1 VSVEGIEV
9 VELSDIDLDF
19 AVEEAFRRG
28 VTRAEPET
36 TRAEPASPE
45 ELGTLEL
52 FHGVSEQDIAASAP
66 HCQLLYTVPGHVLFA
81 PGRLNSKVYFV
92 LEGQV
97 RLYNQSGDK
106 RPMAVADVGHS
117 TGLRSALVM
126 QPLDHSAVATE
137 VSRLLVMDITLID
150 DLVKRSH
157 AFARNY
163 AALLAGYLRGD
174 ECLHVGRRM
183 GSTVQHG
190 YIDELTLLRNQRWL
204 DEMLP
209 RLLGRCRL
217 GDKKLAVAAFA
228 IDKLE
233 DIVSQHGIGP
243 GLRVLETVGNWLQDQ
258 TRPTDIL
265 AVSKDRFLFAF
276 LPDCDLDAARHLAG
290 RLKAQIQNLP
300 VPLAT
305 EKAPQPV
312 TVTLSLG
319 IAELERGRNDSEFLS
334 HTEALIRKS
343 LKLGGNWLSEAL

>member
-1 VSVEGIEV
+1 MEGIEV

-19 AVEEAFRRG
+19 AVEEAFRQG
-28 VTRAEPET
+28 VSRAEPEA
-36 TRAEPASPE
+36 TRSEPATPQD
-45 ELGTLEL
+45 LGALEL
-52 FHGVSEQDIAASAP
+52 FRGVAEQDIAASAP
-66 HCQLLYTVPGHVLFA
+66 HCQLLHTVPGHVLFA
-81 PGRLNSKVYFV
+81 PGRLNTKVFFV

-97 RLYNQSGDK
+97 RLYAQTGDK

-117 TGLRSALVM
+117 TGLRAALAM

-137 VSRLLVMDITLID
+137 VTRLLVVDITLID
-150 DLVKRSH
+150 ELVKRSH
-157 AFARNY
+157 VFARNY
-163 AALLAGYLRGD
+163 AALLAGYVRGD

-183 GSTVQHG
+183 GSTANHG
-190 YIDELTLLRNQRWL
+190 YIDELTLLHNQRWL

-217 GDKKLAVAAFA
+217 NDKKLAVAAFA

-233 DIVSQHGIGP
+233 DIVSEHGIGP

-265 AVSKDRFLFAF
+265 VVSKDRFLFAF
-276 LPDCDLDAARHLAG
+276 LPDCDLEAARHLAV
-290 RLKAQIQNLP
+290 RLKDQIRNLP
-300 VPLAT
+300 IPLAT
-305 EKAPQPV
+305 EKTPQPI

-319 IAELERGRNDSEFLS
+319 IAELERGTHEHDLLGK
-334 HTEALIRKS
+334 TEALIRKS